1 MLHHSRVVP
10 TQCYKFEVKT
20 DLEPAEENDLARAS
34 EQGSILRIKFK
45 GKVYGSGGYGSTVD
59 YPMPW
64 MVTGLVL
71 GLGMLVGGSVA
82 LIIIR
87 RRRFKRE
94 LPPSFRENF
103 HIESK
108 ETIDSLGQHES
119 EEVRGNRLIF
129 TVLYKL
135 FAQKV
140 CSPTNTACSPVAS
153 CPPPTLCG
161 NIEYADNQ
169 EDNVDVSDVSEDIR
183 QID

>member
-1 MLHHSRVVP
+1 
-10 TQCYKFEVKT
+10 
-20 DLEPAEENDLARAS
+20 
-34 EQGSILRIKFK
+34 
-45 GKVYGSGGYGSTVD
+45 
-59 YPMPW
+59 
-64 MVTGLVL
+64 MVTALVL
-71 GLGMLVGGSVA
+71 GLGMLVGGSIA

-87 RRRFKRE
+87 QRRFKRE

-108 ETIDSLGQHES
+108 ETIDSLGQYES
-119 EEVRGNRLIF
+119 GEEVRGNRLIF

-140 CSPTNTACSPVAS
+140 CSSPSSTSACSPVAS

-169 EDNVDVSDVSEDIR
+169 EGNVDDSDASEDIR